1 MPLFRS
7 SKVIERQIDEFLDTI
22 NEGVLVFRDAIKS
35 YLANDLTEFE
45 ARIGQIDRLEA
56 KADKLS
62 QEVEAELYSHS
73 LIPEHRGDVL
83 GLLEHSDD
91 IIDTVKTSIY
101 QFSVER
107 PEIPSELDTEF
118 IKLADASYLA
128 AEAAVIA
135 LRAFFR
141 DVQTVSDH
149 LFKVHH
155 YEKEAD
161 IVSDQLKRHIFSMA
175 ELDLAQKIHL
185 RYFALNVEKVSD
197 MAEDVADRLAI
208 YAIKQQM

>member
-1 MPLFRS
+1 MNRPAPDYLIFGHITQDLVEDGTRLGGTAFFS
-7 SKVIERQIDEFLDTI
+7 SILARRLGLD
-22 NEGVLVFRDAIKS
+22 VALVTSYDA
-35 YLANDLTEFE
+35 DL
-45 ARIGQIDRLEA
+45 DLEA
-56 KADKLS
+56 LDGILDSFKSVLFYFS
-62 QEVEAELYSHS
+62 TEV
-73 LIPEHRGDVL
+73 
-83 GLLEHSDD
+83 
-91 IIDTVKTSIY
+91 
-101 QFSVER
+101 
-107 PEIPSELDTEF
+107 PEIPEELKQSFDDLA
-118 IKLADASYLA
+118 KLSCAAVESLVLA
-128 AEAAVIA
+128 A
-135 LRAFFR
+135 RAFFR

-185 RYFALNVEKVSD
+185 RYFALNVEKISD

>member
-1 MPLFRS
+1 
-7 SKVIERQIDEFLDTI
+7 
-22 NEGVLVFRDAIKS
+22 
-35 YLANDLTEFE
+35 
-45 ARIGQIDRLEA
+45 
-56 KADKLS
+56 
-62 QEVEAELYSHS
+62 
-73 LIPEHRGDVL
+73 VL

-118 IKLADASYLA
+118 NKLADASYLA

-185 RYFALNVEKVSD
+185 RYFALNVEKISD